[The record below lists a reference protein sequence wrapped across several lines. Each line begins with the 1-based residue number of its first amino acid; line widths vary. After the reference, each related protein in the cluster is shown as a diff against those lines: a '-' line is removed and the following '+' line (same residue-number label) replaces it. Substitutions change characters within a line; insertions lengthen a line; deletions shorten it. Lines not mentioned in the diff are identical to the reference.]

1 MMKDYEAALIRNV
14 CLLGHSG
21 SGKSTFAEAAL
32 FVTKAID
39 RMGKTSDG
47 ANTMDYDQEEIK
59 KGSSIYSGIAPVQ
72 WKNGKINFIDTP
84 GYQDYI
90 GEMEAAIAVSDGLL
104 ILVSAKDGI
113 QTGTEKAWK
122 IVAKKKIPSVFFIN
136 KMDEENAS
144 FEKAYGELRSKFHNS
159 IVAFELPIIEKNKT
173 VGTVNILKSKAF
185 YYGENEGKEV
195 PSEMSETVKK
205 HYDQIME
212 AVASA
217 DEELMEKFFAGEE
230 FTEEEVIRGLKLG
243 VLNGE
248 VRPVLC
254 GSTLHHNGIEI
265 VLKTIFEYYP
275 SFSEHKTIKAK
286 NRKGEEI
293 ELETSENAPFSAL
306 VFKTII
312 DPFVGRLSFIKV
324 NSGTLTLDASII
336 NVQQDK
342 AEKFNQI
349 SVMMGKTQHPVTKL
363 TVGDI
368 GVLTKLQNTQT
379 NDTLATSALPVIL
392 PTITFS
398 KPMLAVAIEPKSK
411 NDEDKMS
418 GALQRIL
425 EEDMTC
431 KIVKNAETRQTVL
444 YGVGDQHID
453 VLVNRLK
460 NKYKVEITLVEP
472 KVQYRETIKG
482 KAEVQGKHKKQSGG
496 AGQFGD
502 VWVRFE
508 PCDSEEMVF
517 AEEVFGGAVPRQY
530 FPAVET
536 GLRECMQKG
545 ILAGYKMVGVKAT
558 LYDGS
563 YHPVDSKEI
572 AFKSAARLAY
582 KAGMPKAHPILLEPI
597 GKCSVYIP
605 DDYTGTVIGD
615 FNKRRGIIMGMDMI
629 EDGVQCVN
637 AEVPLAE
644 MQKYATEL
652 RSMTQ
657 GRGSFDLSFDR
668 YEPAPQPIADKV
680 IAEAAR
686 NKEEDEED

>member
-1 MMKDYEAALIRNV
+1 MMKDYEASSIRNV
-14 CLLGHSG
+14 CLVGHSG

-39 RMGKTSDG
+39 RMGKINDG
-47 ANTMDYDQEEIK
+47 STTMDYDQEEIK
-59 KGSSIYSGIAPVQ
+59 KGSSIYASIAPVQ

-84 GYQDYI
+84 GYLDYI
-90 GEMEAAIAVSDGLL
+90 GEMIAGVSVTDGLL

-113 QTGTEKAWK
+113 QTGTENAWK
-122 IVAKKKIPSVFFIN
+122 MVAKKKIPSVFFIN
-136 KMDEENAS
+136 KLDEENAS
-144 FEKAYGELRSKFHNS
+144 FDKTYAQLREKFHKS
-159 IVAFELPIIEKNKT
+159 IVAFELPIIENGKT
-173 VGTVNILKSKAF
+173 IGTVNILKSKAF
-185 YYGENEGKEV
+185 YYGEPEGKAV
-195 PSEMSETVKK
+195 PADMNDIVSE
-205 HYDQIME
+205 HYQQIME

-217 DEELMEKFFAGEE
+217 DDELMEKFFDGEA
-230 FTEEEVIRGLKLG
+230 FTEEEVIKGLKLG

-254 GSTLHHNGIEI
+254 GSTLNHNGIEI
-265 VLKTIFEYYP
+265 VLKTIFEYFP
-275 SFSEHKTIKAK
+275 AFKECCTIKAMD
-286 NRKGEEI
+286 RKKAEVLVKTDED
-293 ELETSENAPFSAL
+293 EPFSAL

-324 NSGTLTLDASII
+324 MSGTLTVDTPLI

-349 SVMMGKTQHPVTKL
+349 SIMMGKNQIPVSKL

-379 NDTLATSALPVIL
+379 NDTLAVASRPVIL
-392 PTITFS
+392 PPITFPT
-398 KPMLAVAIEPKSK
+398 PMLSVAIEPKSK

-425 EEDMTC
+425 EEDPTC
-431 KIVKNAETRQTVL
+431 VIVKNAELRQTLL
-444 YGVGDQHID
+444 YGIGDQHID
-453 VLVNRLK
+453 VIINRLK
-460 NKYKVEITLVEP
+460 NKYKVEIELHEP
-472 KVQYRETIKG
+472 KVQYRETIRG

-530 FPAVET
+530 FPAVEV

-545 ILAGYKMVGVKAT
+545 ILAGYKVVGVKAT

-582 KAGMPKAHPILLEPI
+582 KAGMPKANPILLEPI
-597 GKCSVYIP
+597 GKCSVVIP
-605 DDYTGTVIGD
+605 DEYTGTIIGD

-629 EDGVQCVN
+629 EDNSQCIN
-637 AEVPLAE
+637 AEVPMAE

-657 GRGSFDLSFDR
+657 GRGSFSLEFDR

-686 NKEEDEED
+686 HKEAEEED

>member
-1 MMKDYEAALIRNV
+1 MKDYLASQIRNV

-39 RMGKTSDG
+39 RMGKTPDG
-47 ANTMDYDQEEIK
+47 SSTMDHDQEEIK
-59 KGSSIYSGIAPVQ
+59 KGSSIYTSIAPVE

-84 GYQDYI
+84 GYLDYI
-90 GEMEAAIAVSDGLL
+90 GEMEAGMAVADGLL
-104 ILVSAKDGI
+104 LMISAKDGI

-122 IVAKKKIPSVFFIN
+122 TAVKNKKPTVFFIN
-136 KMDEENAS
+136 KLDEENAS
-144 FEKAYGELRSKFHNS
+144 FEKTYSELRSKFHKS
-159 IVAFELPIIEKNKT
+159 IVAFELPINENGKT

-185 YYGENEGKEV
+185 YYGEIEGKEV
-195 PSEMSETVKK
+195 PVEMDAVVKE
-205 HYDQIME
+205 HYEQIME

-217 DEELMEKFFAGEE
+217 DDDLMEKFFAGEA
-230 FTEEEVIRGLKLG
+230 FSEEEVIKGLKLG

-254 GSTLHHNGIEI
+254 GSTLNHNGIEI
-265 VLKTIFEYYP
+265 VLKTIFEYFP
-275 SFSEHKTIKAK
+275 SFSEVGSVTAK
-286 NRKGEEI
+286 NRKGEDVVVKTE
-293 ELETSENAPFSAL
+293 EDQPFSAL

-324 NSGTLTLDASII
+324 FSGTLTLDSILT

-342 AEKFNQI
+342 TEKFNQI
-349 SVMMGKTQHPVTKL
+349 SVMMGKTQFPVNKL
-363 TVGDI
+363 AVGDI

-379 NDTLATSALPVIL
+379 NDTLVVGNSGVIL
-392 PTITFS
+392 PKIVFPE
-398 KPMLAVAIEPKSK
+398 PMLSVAIEPKSK

-425 EEDMTC
+425 EEDPTC
-431 KIVKNAETRQTVL
+431 HIVKNAETRQTLL
-444 YGVGDQHID
+444 YGIGDQHID
-453 VLVNRLK
+453 VIVNRLK
-460 NKYKVEITLVEP
+460 HKYKVEIELLEP

-517 AEEVFGGAVPRQY
+517 SEAVFGGAVPRQY
-530 FPAVET
+530 FPAVES

-545 ILAGYKMVGVKAT
+545 ILAGYKVVGVKAT

-582 KAGMPKAHPILLEPI
+582 KAGIPKAHPILLEPI
-597 GKCSVYIP
+597 GKCSVWIP
-605 DDYTGTVIGD
+605 DEYTGTVIGD
-615 FNKRRGIIMGMDMI
+615 FNKRRGIIMGMDLL
-629 EDGVQCVN
+629 EDGAQCIN
-637 AEVPLAE
+637 AEVPMAE

-657 GRGSFDLSFDR
+657 GRGSFALEFDR

-686 NKEEDEED
+686 HKEAEEED

>member
-1 MMKDYEAALIRNV
+1 MKDYLASQIRNV

-39 RMGKTSDG
+39 RMGKTPDG
-47 ANTMDYDQEEIK
+47 SSTMDHDQEEIK
-59 KGSSIYSGIAPVQ
+59 KGSSIYTSIAPIE

-84 GYQDYI
+84 GYLDYV
-90 GEMEAAIAVSDGLL
+90 GEMEAGMAVADGLL
-104 ILVSAKDGI
+104 LMISAKDGI

-122 IVAKKKIPSVFFIN
+122 TAVKNKKPTVFFIN
-136 KMDEENAS
+136 KLDEDNAS
-144 FEKAYGELRSKFHNS
+144 FEKTYSELRSKFHKS
-159 IVAFELPIIEKNKT
+159 IVAFELPINQNGKT

-185 YYGENEGKEV
+185 YYGEPEGKEV
-195 PSEMSETVKK
+195 PAEMDAVVKE
-205 HYDQIME
+205 HYEQIME

-217 DEELMEKFFAGEE
+217 DDDLMEKFFAGEA
-230 FTEEEVIRGLKLG
+230 FSEEEVIKGLKLG

-254 GSTLHHNGIEI
+254 GSTLNHNGIEI
-265 VLKTIFEYYP
+265 VLKTIFEYFP
-275 SFSEHKTIKAK
+275 SFSEVGSVTAK
-286 NRKGEEI
+286 NRKGEDVVVKTE
-293 ELETSENAPFSAL
+293 EDQPFSAL

-324 NSGTLTLDASII
+324 FSGTLTLDSVLT

-342 AEKFNQI
+342 TEKFNQI
-349 SVMMGKTQHPVTKL
+349 SVMMGKTQLPVTKL
-363 TVGDI
+363 AVGDI

-379 NDTLATSALPVIL
+379 NDTLVVGSANVIL
-392 PTITFS
+392 PKITFPE
-398 KPMLAVAIEPKSK
+398 PMLSVAIEPKSK

-425 EEDMTC
+425 EEDPTC
-431 KIVKNAETRQTVL
+431 HIVKNVETRQTLL

-453 VLVNRLK
+453 VIVNRLK
-460 NKYKVEITLVEP
+460 HKYKVEIELLEP

-517 AEEVFGGAVPRQY
+517 SEAVFGGAVPRQY
-530 FPAVET
+530 FPAVES

-545 ILAGYKMVGVKAT
+545 ILAGYKVVGVKAT

-597 GKCSVYIP
+597 GKCSVWIP
-605 DDYTGTVIGD
+605 DEYTGTVIGD
-615 FNKRRGIIMGMDMI
+615 FNKRRGIIMGMDLLD
-629 EDGVQCVN
+629 DGAQCIN

-657 GRGSFDLSFDR
+657 GRGSFTLEFDR

-686 NKEEDEED
+686 HKEAEEED

>member
-1 MMKDYEAALIRNV
+1 MKDYLASQIRNV

-39 RMGKTSDG
+39 RMGKTPDG
-47 ANTMDYDQEEIK
+47 SSTMDHDQEEIK
-59 KGSSIYSGIAPVQ
+59 KGSSIYTSIAPVE

-84 GYQDYI
+84 GYLDYI
-90 GEMEAAIAVSDGLL
+90 GEMEAGMAVADGLL
-104 ILVSAKDGI
+104 MMISAKDGI
-113 QTGTEKAWK
+113 QTGTETAWK
-122 IVAKKKIPSVFFIN
+122 TAVKNKKPTVFFIN
-136 KMDEENAS
+136 KLDEDNAS
-144 FEKAYGELRSKFHNS
+144 FEKTYSELRTKFHKS
-159 IVAFELPIIEKNKT
+159 IVAFELPINVNGKT

-185 YYGENEGKEV
+185 YYGETEGKEV
-195 PSEMSETVKK
+195 PIEMDAVVKE
-205 HYDQIME
+205 HYEQIME

-217 DEELMEKFFAGEE
+217 DDELMEKFFDGEP
-230 FTEEEVIRGLKLG
+230 FTEAEIIKGLKLG

-254 GSTLHHNGIEI
+254 GSTLNHNGIEI
-265 VLKTIFEYYP
+265 VLKTIFEYFP
-275 SFSEHKTIKAK
+275 SFSEVGSIMAK
-286 NRKGEEI
+286 NRKGEEVEI
-293 ELETSENAPFSAL
+293 KTKEDEPFSAL

-324 NSGTLTLDASII
+324 FSGTLTLDSVLT

-342 AEKFNQI
+342 TEKFNQI
-349 SVMMGKTQHPVTKL
+349 FVMMGKTQIPVNTL
-363 TVGDI
+363 AVGDI

-379 NDTLATSALPVIL
+379 NDTLVVGNSGVIL
-392 PTITFS
+392 PKITFPA
-398 KPMLAVAIEPKSK
+398 PMLSVAIEPKSK

-425 EEDMTC
+425 EEDPTC
-431 KIVKNAETRQTVL
+431 HIVKNAETRQTLL
-444 YGVGDQHID
+444 YGIGDQHID
-453 VLVNRLK
+453 VIVNRLK
-460 NKYKVEITLVEP
+460 HKYKVEIELLEP

-482 KAEVQGKHKKQSGG
+482 TTEVQGKHKKQSGG

-508 PCDSEEMVF
+508 PCDSEDMVF
-517 AEEVFGGAVPRQY
+517 SEEVFGGAVPRQY
-530 FPAVET
+530 FPAVES

-545 ILAGYKMVGVKAT
+545 ILAGYKVVGVKAT
-558 LYDGS
+558 LFDGS

-597 GKCSVYIP
+597 GKCSVWIP
-605 DDYTGTVIGD
+605 DEYTGTVIGD
-615 FNKRRGIIMGMDMI
+615 FNKRRGIIMGMDLLD
-629 EDGVQCVN
+629 DGAQCIN
-637 AEVPLAE
+637 AEVPMAE

-657 GRGSFDLSFDR
+657 GRGSFALEFDR

-686 NKEEDEED
+686 NKEAEEED

>member
-1 MMKDYEAALIRNV
+1 MKDYLASQIRNV

-39 RMGKTSDG
+39 RMGKTPDG
-47 ANTMDYDQEEIK
+47 SSTMDHDQEEIK
-59 KGSSIYSGIAPVQ
+59 KGSSIYTSIAPIE

-84 GYQDYI
+84 GYLDYV
-90 GEMEAAIAVSDGLL
+90 GEMEAGMAVADGLL
-104 ILVSAKDGI
+104 LMISAKDGI

-122 IVAKKKIPSVFFIN
+122 TAVKNKKPTVFFIN
-136 KMDEENAS
+136 KLDEDNAS
-144 FEKAYGELRSKFHNS
+144 FEKTYSELRSKFHKS
-159 IVAFELPIIEKNKT
+159 IVAFELPINQNGKT

-185 YYGENEGKEV
+185 YYGEPEGKEV
-195 PSEMSETVKK
+195 PAEMDAVVKE
-205 HYDQIME
+205 HYEQIME

-217 DEELMEKFFAGEE
+217 DDDLMEKFFAGEA
-230 FTEEEVIRGLKLG
+230 FSEEEVIKGLKLG

-254 GSTLHHNGIEI
+254 GSTLNHNGIEI
-265 VLKTIFEYYP
+265 VLKTIFEYFP
-275 SFSEHKTIKAK
+275 SFSEVGSVTAK
-286 NRKGEEI
+286 NRKGEDVVVKTE
-293 ELETSENAPFSAL
+293 EDQPFSAL

-324 NSGTLTLDASII
+324 FSGTLTLDSVLT

-342 AEKFNQI
+342 TEKFNQI
-349 SVMMGKTQHPVTKL
+349 SVMMGKTQLPVTKL
-363 TVGDI
+363 AVGDI

-379 NDTLATSALPVIL
+379 NDTLVVGSANVIL
-392 PTITFS
+392 PKITFPE
-398 KPMLAVAIEPKSK
+398 PMLSVAIEPKSK

-425 EEDMTC
+425 EEDPTC
-431 KIVKNAETRQTVL
+431 HIVKNAETRQTLL

-453 VLVNRLK
+453 VIVNRLK
-460 NKYKVEITLVEP
+460 HKYKVEIELLEP

-517 AEEVFGGAVPRQY
+517 SEAVFGGAVPRQY
-530 FPAVET
+530 FPAVES

-545 ILAGYKMVGVKAT
+545 ILAGYKVVGVKAT

-597 GKCSVYIP
+597 GKCSVWIP
-605 DDYTGTVIGD
+605 DEYTGTVIGD
-615 FNKRRGIIMGMDMI
+615 FNKRRGIIMGMDLLD
-629 EDGVQCVN
+629 DGAQCIN

-657 GRGSFDLSFDR
+657 GRGSFTLEFDR

-686 NKEEDEED
+686 HKEAEEED

>member
-1 MMKDYEAALIRNV
+1 MKDYLASQIRNV

-39 RMGKTSDG
+39 RMGKTPDG
-47 ANTMDYDQEEIK
+47 SSTMDHDQEEIK
-59 KGSSIYSGIAPVQ
+59 KGSSIYTSIAPIE

-84 GYQDYI
+84 GYLDYV
-90 GEMEAAIAVSDGLL
+90 GEMEAGMAVADGLL
-104 ILVSAKDGI
+104 LMISAKDGI

-122 IVAKKKIPSVFFIN
+122 TAVKNKKPTVFFIN
-136 KMDEENAS
+136 KLDEDNAS
-144 FEKAYGELRSKFHNS
+144 FEKTYSELRSKFHKS
-159 IVAFELPIIEKNKT
+159 IVAFELPINQNGKT

-185 YYGENEGKEV
+185 YYGEPEGKEV
-195 PSEMSETVKK
+195 PAEMDAVVKE
-205 HYDQIME
+205 HYEQIME

-217 DEELMEKFFAGEE
+217 DDDLMEKFFAGEA
-230 FTEEEVIRGLKLG
+230 FSEEEVIKGLKLG

-254 GSTLHHNGIEI
+254 GSTLNHNGIEI
-265 VLKTIFEYYP
+265 VLKTIFEYFP
-275 SFSEHKTIKAK
+275 SFSEVGSVTAK
-286 NRKGEEI
+286 NRKGEDVVVKTE
-293 ELETSENAPFSAL
+293 EDQPFSAL

-324 NSGTLTLDASII
+324 FSGTLTLDSVLT

-342 AEKFNQI
+342 TEKFNQI
-349 SVMMGKTQHPVTKL
+349 SVMMGKTQLPVTKL
-363 TVGDI
+363 AVGDI

-379 NDTLATSALPVIL
+379 NDTLVVGNANVIL
-392 PTITFS
+392 PKITFPE
-398 KPMLAVAIEPKSK
+398 PMLSVAIEPKSK

-425 EEDMTC
+425 EEDPTC
-431 KIVKNAETRQTVL
+431 HIVKNAETRQTLL

-453 VLVNRLK
+453 VIVNRLK
-460 NKYKVEITLVEP
+460 HKYKVEIELLEP

-517 AEEVFGGAVPRQY
+517 SEAVFGGAVPRQY
-530 FPAVET
+530 FPAVES

-545 ILAGYKMVGVKAT
+545 ILAGYKVVGVKAT

-597 GKCSVYIP
+597 GKCSVWIP
-605 DDYTGTVIGD
+605 DEYTGTVIGD
-615 FNKRRGIIMGMDMI
+615 FNKRRGIIMGMDLLD
-629 EDGVQCVN
+629 DGAQCIN

-657 GRGSFDLSFDR
+657 GRGSFTLEFDR

-686 NKEEDEED
+686 HKEAEEED